1 MLKKQRSVHPTWD
14 YTLSTTYSP
23 SRSSRPL
30 LLSRLYGRPFLS
42 FCAES
47 PVTPSRHCVLSY
59 TEKKINYYLKIFR
72 NLISK
77 FLNRYIWWFLS
88 SATQIIV
95 NFEGTCVYH
104 HFSLIWNYPFFVFLD
119 QYLALKPLC
128 LLLTNKPIH
137 LFLLQTEHILSIVT
151 PKHSYTTRL

>member
-59 TEKKINYYLKIFR
+59 TEKKNYYLKIFR

-77 FLNRYIWWFLS
+77 FLNC
-88 SATQIIV
+88 
-95 NFEGTCVYH
+95 NFRRCMYH
-104 HFSLIWNYPFFVFLD
+104 HFNLLIWNYPFFVFLD